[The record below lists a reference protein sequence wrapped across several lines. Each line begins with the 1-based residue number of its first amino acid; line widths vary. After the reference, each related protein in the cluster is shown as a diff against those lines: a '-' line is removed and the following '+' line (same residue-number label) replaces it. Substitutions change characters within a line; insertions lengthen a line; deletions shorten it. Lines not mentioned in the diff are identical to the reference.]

1 MPNPPLP
8 ITALLLFT
16 LAAMMACT
24 GGAPAPDPTETP
36 APTSMAAATPLPAN
50 TPTLEARSTPV
61 PTTEPTPTAGPTA
74 GPNSTLAPEPTAS
87 PTPDRRLAPLPHQDS
102 QALQAA
108 LSDAE
113 LSCISDDPEELAR
126 ALAGY
131 GTTSPEEY
139 ARRLGCLTDGTSA
152 RLFLTGLV
160 SGPDPLSL
168 EASNCVR
175 EAFGV
180 IYPREVMS
188 AGTEG
193 DPGRAMAGGKAALVV
208 ALACLTDEE
217 WRAVSPEMEMGPEEQ
232 AELRCFMEALGGP
245 GQMAKAVMA
254 SQEFHITTY
263 DTPEAALAAA
273 EEADA
278 TLEAAVAAC
287 EMKMGPRPGQAVKGP
302 TPVPTS
308 TTTPSASTPTAT
320 TTLIIT
326 VAEVPAGI
334 PEYDRGQWKH
344 WVDEDGDCQDA
355 RQEVLIEESLEPVT
369 YETDRECRVE
379 SGRWWAP
386 HLGHHLGNPGHIDV
400 DHHVPLKNAHLSGG
414 WKWDAATR
422 EQYANFLGEENHL
435 VAISARHNRSKGARG
450 PEEWAPPDYSLW
462 CGYALDW
469 TEIKHRWGLTMTP
482 VESAIVMDMLGT
494 CEVPP
499 KFEVEMLDL
508 LGSVTREGRPTA
520 EPQETVYGSC
530 EEAAAAGEQRV
541 QGSRGE
547 GRGFPKTM
555 VPNARDGDGDG
566 VVCER

>member
-1 MPNPPLP
+1 MNFGVRVSLIMVVTATLVIWTSCTEAPP
-8 ITALLLFT
+8 T
-16 LAAMMACT
+16 
-24 GGAPAPDPTETP
+24 PDPTETP
-36 APTSMAAATPLPAN
+36 APTPIVAATPLPAN

-61 PTTEPTPTAGPTA
+61 PTPEPTPTEGPTA
-74 GPNSTLAPEPTAS
+74 GPNSTLSQEPTAS

-160 SGPDPLSL
+160 PGPDPLSL

-232 AELRCFMEALGGP
+232 AELRCLMEELGGP
-245 GQMAKAVMA
+245 GQMAKAAMA
-254 SQEFHITTY
+254 SQEFHFTTY

-278 TLEAAVAAC
+278 TLEAAAAAC
-287 EMKMGPRPGQAVKGP
+287 EMKMGPGPGQAVKGP

-308 TTTPSASTPTAT
+308 TTTPAASTPPAT
-320 TTLIIT
+320 TTLVIT
-326 VAEVPAGI
+326 VAEIPAGI
-334 PEYDRGQWKH
+334 PEYDRGEWRH

-355 RQEVLIEESLEPVT
+355 RQEVLVAESLEPVT
-369 YETDRECRVE
+369 SETDRQCRVE
-379 SGRWWAP
+379 WGRWWAP
-386 HLGHHLGNPGHIDV
+386 HLQHHLENPRHIDV

-414 WKWDAATR
+414 WRWDAER
-422 EQYANFLGEENHL
+422 KKEFANYLDDPAHL
-435 VAISARHNRSKGARG
+435 VAISARHNRSKGSRG
-450 PEEWAPPDYSLW
+450 PEEWAPPDNDLW
-462 CGYALDW
+462 CEYALDW
-469 TEIKHRWGLTMTP
+469 TEIKAHWGLTMTP
-482 VESAIVMDMLGT
+482 VESEIVMDMLGT
-494 CEVPP
+494 CEDPP
-499 KFEVEMLDL
+499 RYEVEVLTGL
-508 LGSVTREGRPTA
+508 VAVTGEDKPDA
-520 EPQETVYGSC
+520 EATVHASC

-541 QGSRGE
+541 QGSNGG

-555 VPNARDGDGDG
+555 VPSARDGDGDG
-566 VVCER
+566 IVCER

>member
-1 MPNPPLP
+1 M
-8 ITALLLFT
+8 
-16 LAAMMACT
+16 
-24 GGAPAPDPTETP
+24 
-36 APTSMAAATPLPAN
+36 
-50 TPTLEARSTPV
+50 
-61 PTTEPTPTAGPTA
+61 
-74 GPNSTLAPEPTAS
+74 
-87 PTPDRRLAPLPHQDS
+87 
-102 QALQAA
+102 
-108 LSDAE
+108 
-113 LSCISDDPEELAR
+113 
-126 ALAGY
+126 LAGY

-152 RLFLTGLV
+152 KLFLTGLV
-160 SGPDPLSL
+160 PGPDPLSL

-245 GQMAKAVMA
+245 ALMAEAVMA
-254 SQEFHITTY
+254 AQAVQLATY

-308 TTTPSASTPTAT
+308 TTTPAVSTPTAT

-355 RQEVLIEESLEPVT
+355 RQEVLIAESLEQVT

-379 SGRWWAP
+379 AGRWWAP
-386 HLGHHLGNPGHIDV
+386 HLGHHLG
-400 DHHVPLKNAHLSGG
+400 
-414 WKWDAATR
+414 
-422 EQYANFLGEENHL
+422 
-435 VAISARHNRSKGARG
+435 
-450 PEEWAPPDYSLW
+450 
-462 CGYALDW
+462 
-469 TEIKHRWGLTMTP
+469 
-482 VESAIVMDMLGT
+482 
-494 CEVPP
+494 
-499 KFEVEMLDL
+499 
-508 LGSVTREGRPTA
+508 
-520 EPQETVYGSC
+520 
-530 EEAAAAGEQRV
+530 
-541 QGSRGE
+541 
-547 GRGFPKTM
+547 
-555 VPNARDGDGDG
+555 G
-566 VVCER
+566 VVNLRISVSKRLFPSFPRKRESRIR

>member
-1 MPNPPLP
+1 MPKPFLP
-8 ITALLLFT
+8 TTTLLLFT

-24 GGAPAPDPTETP
+24 GATPTPNATETP
-36 APTSMAAATPLPAN
+36 APTSIAATTPVPAN
-50 TPTLEARSTPV
+50 TRTLEARSTPV
-61 PTTEPTPTAGPTA
+61 PTPEPTPTEGPTA
-74 GPNSTLAPEPTAS
+74 GPNSTLSQEPTAS

-160 SGPDPLSL
+160 PGPDPLSL

-232 AELRCFMEALGGP
+232 AELRCLMEELGGP
-245 GQMAKAVMA
+245 GQMAKAAMA
-254 SQEFHITTY
+254 SQEFHFTTY

-308 TTTPSASTPTAT
+308 TTTPAASTPTAT

-355 RQEVLIEESLEPVT
+355 RQEVLVEESLITVT
-369 YETDRECRVE
+369 YETDRQCRVE

-386 HLGHHLGNPGHIDV
+386 YLEHHLGNPRHIDV
-400 DHHVPLKNAHLSGG
+400 DHTVPLRNAHLSGA
-414 WKWDAATR
+414 WAWSSEEKED
-422 EQYANFLGEENHL
+422 YANYLDDPAHL
-435 VAISARHNRSKGARG
+435 VAISSRHNRGKGARG
-450 PEEWAPPDYSLW
+450 PEEWAPPDNMLW
-462 CGYALDW
+462 CDYATDW
-469 TEIKHRWGLTMTP
+469 AEIKQRWDLTMTP
-482 VESAIVMDMLGT
+482 VESEIVMDMLET
-494 CEVPP
+494 CEDPP
-499 KFEVEMLDL
+499 KYEVEVLTGTMVVP
-508 LGSVTREGRPTA
+508 GTHKPVTET
-520 EPQETVYGSC
+520 TVYASC
-530 EEAAAAGEQRV
+530 EEAAEAGEERV
-541 QGSRGE
+541 QGSRGG
-547 GRGFPKTM
+547 GRGFPAEM
-555 VPNARDGDGDG
+555 VPSARDGDGDG